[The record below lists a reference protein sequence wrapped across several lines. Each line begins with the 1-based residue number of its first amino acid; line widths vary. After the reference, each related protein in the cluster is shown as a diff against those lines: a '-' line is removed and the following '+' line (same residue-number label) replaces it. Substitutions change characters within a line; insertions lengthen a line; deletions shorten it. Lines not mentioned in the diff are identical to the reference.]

1 MAACDHTII
10 CFHNGKLMRTLYR
23 EEGNS
28 FKSLVPFKYNR
39 DALPGDIVFNEIKQ
53 VPVFCSMNR
62 FLDWF
67 GNRFLKCLPHNQAG
81 YFYEDDIQLISWQT
95 ENFNAIFYVNGG
107 ESYVM
112 LGGYGHY
119 CNPYTHFYHRGFGES
134 FEREIAEE
142 CYRWLLEK
150 VLPEALEWLPAFKGA
165 EQENGYLGLW
175 EKFRF
180 KNFWRMTSEEQESYL
195 SKPLM
200 EYDE

>member
-23 EEGNS
+23 EE
-28 FKSLVPFKYNR
+28 KSLVPFKYNR
-39 DALPGDIVFNEIKQ
+39 DALPDDIVFNEIKQ
-53 VPVFCSMNR
+53 VPVLCSTNR

-67 GNRFLKCLPHNQAG
+67 GNRFLNCLPHNQAG
-81 YFYEDDIQLISWQT
+81 YFHENNVQLISWQT
-95 ENFNAIFYVNGG
+95 ENFNVIFYVNSD

-119 CNPYTHFYHRGFGES
+119 CNPYTHFYNRGFGEV
-134 FEREIAEE
+134 FERKMAKE
-142 CYRWLLEK
+142 CYRWLIRE
-150 VLPEALEWLPAFKGA
+150 VLPEVLDWLSSFEAAEWA
-165 EQENGYLGLW
+165 NGYLGLW

-180 KNFWRMTSEEQESYL
+180 KNFWSMTSEEQESYL